1 MNKSA
6 IRQLVVGATLMQSAA
21 VSALDKL
28 PMAYTVVAKAV
39 NVPADILY
47 AVALAESGRS
57 YKGEFLPWPWALNI
71 DGQSLYCQSQ
81 REATM
86 LATAA
91 INRRQLVDLGLTQVS
106 WRWHRQRFTRI
117 DDALVPMLNL
127 KAGAAILREQ
137 YEVSG
142 DWWQAVGRYHDPGQ
156 DDKSLSSAEQYRRRV
171 KRLWQGAF

>member
-1 MNKSA
+1 MSKCM
-6 IRQLVVGATLMQSAA
+6 IRQLVVGATLMQSITAA
-21 VSALDKL
+21 ALDEF
-28 PMAYTVVAKAV
+28 PVAYVVVARAA

-57 YKGEFLPWPWALNI
+57 YKGVLLPWPWTLNVE
-71 DGQSLYCQSQ
+71 GQGIFCESQ
-81 REATM
+81 GEAIV
-86 LATAA
+86 LATEA
-91 INRRQLVDLGLTQVS
+91 INRKELVDIGLTQVN
-106 WRWHRQRFTRI
+106 WYWHQQRFSRV

-156 DDKSLSSAEQYRRRV
+156 DEESIARAENYRQRV
-171 KRLWQGAF
+171 KRLWRGAF

>member
-1 MNKSA
+1 MKKCA
-6 IRQLVVGATLMQSAA
+6 IRQLVAGATLMQSITVA
-21 VSALDKL
+21 ALDEL
-28 PMAYTVVAKAV
+28 PVAYVVIAKAA

-57 YKGEFLPWPWALNI
+57 YKGVLLPWPWTLNVEGRSI
-71 DGQSLYCQSQ
+71 FCESQ
-81 REATM
+81 GEAIV
-86 LATAA
+86 LAAEA
-91 INRRQLVDLGLTQVS
+91 IERKQLVDLGLTQVN
-106 WRWHRQRFTRI
+106 WRWHQQRFSRV

-156 DDKSLSSAEQYRRRV
+156 DDESLVSAENYRQRV
-171 KRLWQGAF
+171 KRLWRGAF

>member
-1 MNKSA
+1 MSKCA
-6 IRQLVVGATLMQSAA
+6 IRQFVVGATLMQSITAT
-21 VSALDKL
+21 ALDEL
-28 PMAYTVVAKAV
+28 PVAYMVVAKAA

-57 YKGEFLPWPWALNI
+57 YNGVLLPWPWTLNVEGRSI
-71 DGQSLYCQSQ
+71 FCGSQ
-81 REATM
+81 GEAIV
-86 LATAA
+86 LAAEA
-91 INRRQLVDLGLTQVS
+91 INRKQLVDLGLTQVN
-106 WRWHRQRFTRI
+106 WRWHQQRFTRV

-156 DDKSLSSAEQYRRRV
+156 DDESLASAESYRQRV
-171 KRLWQGAF
+171 KRLWRGAF